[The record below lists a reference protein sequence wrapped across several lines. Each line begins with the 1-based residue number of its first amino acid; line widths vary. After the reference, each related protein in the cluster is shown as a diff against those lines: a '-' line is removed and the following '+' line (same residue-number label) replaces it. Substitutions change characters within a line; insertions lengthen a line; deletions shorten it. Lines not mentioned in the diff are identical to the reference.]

1 MATPDIHE
9 HDHTPAKPSLIFSL
23 LGNKCPRCRRGKL
36 FKEKNPYKLKRVL
49 KMNER
54 CPVCGQ
60 ATDVELGFY
69 YGTSYV
75 SYALGIMISV
85 ASFIAWWV
93 LIGFSLHD
101 NRFFVWMGFNAF
113 LLIALQ
119 PILMRLSRTI
129 WLSIFVHYSP
139 NWKEGDVVKPE
150 RMNEELKNAW

>member
-1 MATPDIHE
+1 MATSDVHT
-9 HDHTPAKPSLIFSL
+9 HDHPPAKPSLIFSI

-36 FKEKNPYKLKRVL
+36 FKEKNPYKLKKVL
-49 KMNER
+49 KMNES
-54 CPVCGQ
+54 CLVCGQ
-60 ATDVELGFY
+60 ATEVELGFY

-75 SYALGIMISV
+75 SYALAVMISV

-101 NRFFVWMGFNAF
+101 NRFFVWMGFNVF

-129 WLSIFVHYSP
+129 WLSIFVRYSP
-139 NWKEGDVVKPE
+139 HWKEGDVVKPE